1 MAQLCAPRRDSGS
14 CVYWSKAW
22 FSTLLAAG
30 PGVPVDGASQP
41 VEVVVEEGS
50 GILNRGTS
58 IGRVCVQRAQDHELA

>member
-1 MAQLCAPRRDSGS
+1 M
-14 CVYWSKAW
+14 
-22 FSTLLAAG
+22 
-30 PGVPVDGASQP
+30 PVDGASQP